1 MQAFASRLAKTQ
13 VELPTLNQHFDMQPM
28 RLRAGAGSTAERLSF
43 FCCAAL
49 VALACIDPSD
59 RELRTRGRA
68 PARVKVK
75 GKVGIRDFSMRRLQ
89 HGMWLGQS
97 ARLSEGSCS

>member
-1 MQAFASRLAKTQ
+1 
-13 VELPTLNQHFDMQPM
+13 
-28 RLRAGAGSTAERLSF
+28 
-43 FCCAAL
+43 
-49 VALACIDPSD
+49 
-59 RELRTRGRA
+59 LRTRGRA

-97 ARLSEGSCS
+97 ARLSKGSCS